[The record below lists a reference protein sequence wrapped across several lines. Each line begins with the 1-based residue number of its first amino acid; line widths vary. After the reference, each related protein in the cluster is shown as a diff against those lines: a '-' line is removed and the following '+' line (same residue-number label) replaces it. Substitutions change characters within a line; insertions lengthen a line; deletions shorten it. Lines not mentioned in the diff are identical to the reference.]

1 MDFLGGMLK
10 TFLSG
15 AVIKAVAKKTGLS
28 SRDIKKLLPLAV
40 PVLLKNLTNNASDEE
55 GASSLLAALAQH
67 SDDKSVDKQIADAD
81 IVDGAKIIG
90 HIFGGKQ
97 AAEQAVLAERD
108 GRLRHPQQHRPR
120 AAGLSGPGHLREKEK
135 DQQQTVC
142 ARQGPRRDLQPCQ
155 AQKQKEKKNE
165 RRLQRLF
172 AALRAAVLEGITPR
186 TRQNTRSGKKAHK
199 KR

>member
-97 AAEQAVLAERD
+97 ADELKLLSKQSSLSETAVSGILNSIAPALLGYLARAIF
-108 GRLRHPQQHRPR
+108 GRRRRTSSRQSVLGRVLGGIFNLVRPKSKR
-120 AAGLSGPGHLREKEK
+120 RRKTNDAFNGSSLLSALLSLKE
-135 DQQQTVC
+135 
-142 ARQGPRRDLQPCQ
+142 
-155 AQKQKEKKNE
+155 
-165 RRLQRLF
+165 
-172 AALRAAVLEGITPR
+172 
-186 TRQNTRSGKKAHK
+186 
-199 KR
+199 